1 MFKVVIIGGE
11 DFEDYKLYE
20 EKCIKCLSKKG
31 AEGCGIMIY
40 TTGDKFNDI
49 FARRFQIDLRYF
61 SCDWKKNGND
71 AIKIRNEEMLSTAD
85 AAIIFD
91 NNSKDIKFFLEM
103 TKAKN
108 IPSRHITKTI

>member
-1 MFKVVIIGGE
+1 MFKVAIIGGE

-49 FARRFQIDLRYF
+49 FSRRFQIDLRYF
-61 SCDWKKNGND
+61 NCDWKKNGND

-91 NNSKDIKFFLEM
+91 NGSKDVKCFLEM
-103 TKAKN
+103 TKDKN
-108 IPSRHITKTI
+108 IPYRHIVKPT